1 MLLITSV
8 LQFTLKESLAIVYP
22 SPRLSST
29 SCLPDPDFPDRL
41 KPQNNKPTCS
51 ALWSVALFNIVVC
64 CCCLFFWFFVYEM
77 ETFLENLSKFR
88 IKYDLPLYPVAE
100 LGAAAAR
107 DVWLKFELA
116 V

>member
-1 MLLITSV
+1 MLFITSV
-8 LQFTLKESLAIVYP
+8 STVYLEGKFGYNLPLP
-22 SPRLSST
+22 SPPIHLSSARP
-29 SCLPDPDFPDRL
+29 LL
-41 KPQNNKPTCS
+41 LCS
-51 ALWSVALFNIVVC
+51 FKISKQQTNLFRFMICSINIVVC

-107 DVWLKFELA
+107 DV
-116 V
+116 